1 MFALVTILILGSTTL
16 NSCLKVDHVPPTD
29 VRAQLQFLTDS
40 LYQRFNGKWGIG
52 QNKGGFFL
60 QVNTPTGSNLVS
72 TNIEPSVQQDIHFR
86 IASITKIF
94 TAAAI
99 MLLQQEGQ
107 LKITDFIPAYLP
119 TTPAYDIPY
128 KDQITIKQLLQHR
141 AGVFDITN
149 QDIPKTVNQ
158 PYAGKRYGEYVRKE
172 LKQDT
177 HTFTFDEQV
186 GVVAQNKLSNFAP
199 GTTFQ
204 YSNTGYNLLGKI
216 IEKISGMSYS
226 DFIRTRFL
234 EPLKLTNT
242 YSVWQG
248 TDQRMKDPF
257 VQSYL
262 YLPGEPVENT
272 PEDNMSLYVTEGN
285 MVSSP
290 ADITR
295 WMELLMTG
303 QAGLTPQ
310 SVAMMQEMLPAD
322 ASHGVYGLGLT
333 FNEGLGYGHDGAHLS
348 FVSTLRYN
356 PATRT
361 TVLMVANFI
370 IISGTPVI
378 PDDENSR
385 DAGFLDLA
393 LGIRN
398 TALRAAQVANK

>member
-1 MFALVTILILGSTTL
+1 MFTLVIILILGSTTL
-16 NSCLKVDHVPPTD
+16 NSCLTVDHVPSTN
-29 VRAQLQFLTDS
+29 VRTQLQHLTDS
-40 LYQRFNGKWGIG
+40 LYQRFDGKWGIG
-52 QNKGGFFL
+52 KNEGGLFL
-60 QVNTPTGSNLVS
+60 QVNTPAGSNLVS
-72 TNIEPSVQQDIHFR
+72 SNIEPGVQQDTHFR
-86 IASITKIF
+86 IASITKTF

-99 MLLQQEGQ
+99 ILLQQEGK
-107 LKITDFIPAYLP
+107 LNINDFIPAYLP
-119 TTPAYDIPY
+119 NTPAYDIPY

-149 QDIPKTVNQ
+149 QDIPETINQ
-158 PYAGKRYGEYVRKE
+158 PYAGKRYGEYVRRE

-216 IEKISGMSYS
+216 IEKMSGMSYS

-285 MVSSP
+285 LVSTP

-303 QAGLTPQ
+303 QAGLTSQ

-322 ASHGVYGLGLT
+322 VSHGVYGLGLT

-356 PATRT
+356 PATKT
-361 TVLMVANFI
+361 TVLIVANFI
-370 IISGTPVI
+370 KISGVPEI
-378 PDDENSR
+378 PGDITSR
-385 DAGFLDLA
+385 DAGFLELA

-398 TALRAAQVANK
+398 TALRAAQIANK